1 MPRMNEERAPLLG
14 VVAGSGLALA
24 GLLLAGAKGAPY
36 LTSDSVNVWIV
47 VFAAGLLAALFA
59 TPFAIERRM
68 RPSIDESDRRW
79 ERSLLAWGAVAIGV
93 LLAGFLLGVSAD
105 WASGE
110 SLAGA
115 AGLLDHHRGRA
126 GARDDGG
133 LAAIRLS
140 PTRISASP
148 CSRETIGL

>member
-1 MPRMNEERAPLLG
+1 MTRMNEERAPLLALA
-14 VVAGSGLALA
+14 AGSGLALA

-68 RPSIDESDRRW
+68 RQSIDESDRRW

-105 WASGE
+105 WASGD

-115 AGLLDHHRGRA
+115 AGLLITIEAVLVLGTMVVW
-126 GARDDGG
+126 
-133 LAAIRLS
+133 LLS
-140 PTRISASP
+140 
-148 CSRETIGL
+148 G